1 MSLNSFVLCSLDD
14 NCVKAYPDWTY
25 NARNCTSDTVLTT
38 CDGIK
43 VHFDVD
49 GFLDLGIVFT
59 PYVKQRLLEALRDD
73 CMYLNKVSRYCVGQL
88 LECDPQK
95 LKRWECY
102 ECFDPNYI
110 TINGSGNIVYAKG
123 SSIDIILD
131 CCIKITPSMWRNMCI
146 SEKEYAKKHCN
157 FDACT
162 SEWSSLFR
170 ANCM

>member
-25 NARNCTSDTVLTT
+25 SARNCTSDTVLTT

-43 VHFDVD
+43 IHFDID
-49 GFLDLGIVFT
+49 GFLDLGINFT
-59 PYVKQRLLEALRDD
+59 PYIKQRLMEALREDGI
-73 CMYLNKVSRYCVGQL
+73 YLNKVSRYCVSQL
-88 LECDPQK
+88 MDTDPLK

-102 ECFDPNYI
+102 EGFDPNYI
-110 TINGSGNIVYAKG
+110 TINGTGNIVYAKG

-131 CCIKITPSMWRNMCI
+131 CCIKITPTMWCCMNLTER
-146 SEKEYAKKHCN
+146 EHAKMHPS
-157 FDACT
+157 FEACT

-170 ANCM
+170 STY